1 MAEEVVDV
9 RPAEV
14 TDAAQLLALLAQL
27 GRESNT
33 FTVDDG
39 IEELSETDEAE
50 QIERISGTTTNV
62 IFVAVLGDRLIGV
75 STVQASTD
83 FSAAQG
89 EVGVAVLKEFWGMGL
104 GTALVEEIL
113 DWARNYSSLERL
125 VLTVQLRNT
134 RAAKLYQHLGFENCT
149 ATSYELVDPT
159 GQRVAAID
167 MSLWV

>member
-113 DWARNYSSLERL
+113 DWARNYSSFERL

-149 ATSYELVDPT
+149 ATSYEVVDPT

>member
-89 EVGVAVLKEFWGMGL
+89 EVGVAVHKEFWGMGL

-149 ATSYELVDPT
+149 ATSYEVVDPT

>member
-14 TDAAQLLALLAQL
+14 ADAAQLLALLAQL

-33 FTVDDG
+33 FTVDEG
-39 IEELSETDEAE
+39 IEDFSETDEQA
-50 QIERISGTTTNV
+50 QIERINGTTTNI
-62 IFVAVLGDRLIGV
+62 IFVATLDSRLIGV

-104 GTALVEEIL
+104 GTALIEEVL

-125 VLTVQLRNT
+125 VLTVQLRNV
-134 RAAKLYQHLGFENCT
+134 RAVKLYQHLGFENCT
-149 ATSYELVDPT
+149 ATSYDVVDPT
-159 GQRVAAID
+159 GKRVPAID
-167 MSLWV
+167 MGIWV

>member
-14 TDAAQLLALLAQL
+14 ADATQLLALLAQL

-33 FTVDDG
+33 FTVDEG
-39 IEELSETDEAE
+39 IEDLSETDEQE
-50 QIERISGTTTNV
+50 QIAHINGTTTNI
-62 IFVAVLGDRLIGV
+62 IFVATLASQLIGV

-104 GTALVEEIL
+104 GTALIEEVL
-113 DWARNYSSLERL
+113 DWARNYSTIGTTS
-125 VLTVQLRNT
+125 VNCS
-134 RAAKLYQHLGFENCT
+134 AAKRACNQAVSAFGF
-149 ATSYELVDPT
+149 
-159 GQRVAAID
+159 
-167 MSLWV
+167 

>member
-50 QIERISGTTTNV
+50 QIERISGTTTNI
-62 IFVAVLGDRLIGV
+62 IFVAVLGDLLIGV

-149 ATSYELVDPT
+149 ATSYEVVDPT

>member
-50 QIERISGTTTNV
+50 
-62 IFVAVLGDRLIGV
+62 
-75 STVQASTD
+75 
-83 FSAAQG
+83 
-89 EVGVAVLKEFWGMGL
+89 
-104 GTALVEEIL
+104 
-113 DWARNYSSLERL
+113 
-125 VLTVQLRNT
+125 
-134 RAAKLYQHLGFENCT
+134 
-149 ATSYELVDPT
+149 
-159 GQRVAAID
+159 
-167 MSLWV
+167 

>member
-149 ATSYELVDPT
+149 ATSYEVVDPT
-159 GQRVAAID
+159 GQWVAAID

>member
-39 IEELSETDEAE
+39 IEELSDTDEAE

-149 ATSYELVDPT
+149 ATSYEVVDPT

>member
-27 GRESNT
+27 GRESTT

-149 ATSYELVDPT
+149 ATSYEVVDPT

>member
-75 STVQASTD
+75 STVQTSTD

-149 ATSYELVDPT
+149 ATSYEVVDPT

>member
-14 TDAAQLLALLAQL
+14 ADAAQLLALLAQL

-33 FTVDDG
+33 FTVD
-39 IEELSETDEAE
+39 ETN
-50 QIERISGTTTNV
+50 I
-62 IFVAVLGDRLIGV
+62 IFVATLDSRLIGV

-104 GTALVEEIL
+104 GTALIEEVL

-125 VLTVQLRNT
+125 VLTVQLRNV
-134 RAAKLYQHLGFENCT
+134 RAVKLYQHLGFENCT
-149 ATSYELVDPT
+149 ATSYDVVDPT
-159 GQRVAAID
+159 GKRVPAID
-167 MSLWV
+167 MGIWV

>member
-62 IFVAVLGDRLIGV
+62 IFMAVLGDRLIGV

-149 ATSYELVDPT
+149 ATSYEVVDPT

>member
-104 GTALVEEIL
+104 GTALVEESL

-134 RAAKLYQHLGFENCT
+134 RAAKLYKHLGFENCT
-149 ATSYELVDPT
+149 ATSYEVVDPT

>member
-62 IFVAVLGDRLIGV
+62 IFVAVLGDQLIGV

-149 ATSYELVDPT
+149 ATSYEVVDPT
-159 GQRVAAID
+159 GQRVAAMD

>member
-104 GTALVEEIL
+104 GTALAEEIL

-149 ATSYELVDPT
+149 ATSYEVVDPT

>member
-149 ATSYELVDPT
+149 AISYEVVDPT

>member
-1 MAEEVVDV
+1 M
-9 RPAEV
+9 
-14 TDAAQLLALLAQL
+14 
-27 GRESNT
+27 
-33 FTVDDG
+33 
-39 IEELSETDEAE
+39 
-50 QIERISGTTTNV
+50 
-62 IFVAVLGDRLIGV
+62 AVLGDRLIGV

-149 ATSYELVDPT
+149 ATSYEVVDPT

>member
-14 TDAAQLLALLAQL
+14 ADAAQLLALLAQL

-33 FTVDDG
+33 FTVDEG
-39 IEELSETDEAE
+39 IEDLSETDEQA
-50 QIERISGTTTNV
+50 QIERINGTTTNI
-62 IFVAVLGDRLIGV
+62 IFVATLDSRLIGV

-89 EVGVAVLKEFWGMGL
+89 EVGVAVLKEFWGMI
-104 GTALVEEIL
+104 EEVL

-125 VLTVQLRNT
+125 VLTVQLRNV
-134 RAAKLYQHLGFENCT
+134 RAVKLYQHLGFENCT
-149 ATSYELVDPT
+149 ATSYDVVDPT
-159 GQRVAAID
+159 GKRVPAID
-167 MSLWV
+167 MGIWV

>member
-134 RAAKLYQHLGFENCT
+134 RAAKLYQHLGYENCT
-149 ATSYELVDPT
+149 ATSYEVVDPT

>member
-83 FSAAQG
+83 FSAVQG

-149 ATSYELVDPT
+149 ATSYEVVDPT

>member
-125 VLTVQLRNT
+125 ILTVQLRNT
-134 RAAKLYQHLGFENCT
+134 RAAKLYQHLGLENCT
-149 ATSYELVDPT
+149 ATSYEVVDPT

>member
-134 RAAKLYQHLGFENCT
+134 RAAKLYQHLRFENCT
-149 ATSYELVDPT
+149 ATSYEVVDPT

>member
-62 IFVAVLGDRLIGV
+62 IFVAALGDRLIGV

-134 RAAKLYQHLGFENCT
+134 RAAKLYQYLGFENCT
-149 ATSYELVDPT
+149 ATSYEVVDPT

>member
-14 TDAAQLLALLAQL
+14 ADAAQLLALLAQL

-33 FTVDDG
+33 FTVDEG
-39 IEELSETDEAE
+39 IEDLSETDEQA
-50 QIERISGTTTNV
+50 QIERINGTTT
-62 IFVAVLGDRLIGV
+62 VATLDSRLIGV

-104 GTALVEEIL
+104 GTALIEEVL

-125 VLTVQLRNT
+125 VLTVQLRNV
-134 RAAKLYQHLGFENCT
+134 RAVKLYQHLGFENCT
-149 ATSYELVDPT
+149 ATSYDVVDPT
-159 GQRVAAID
+159 GKRVPAID
-167 MSLWV
+167 MGIWV

>member
-62 IFVAVLGDRLIGV
+62 IFVAVLGERLIGV

-149 ATSYELVDPT
+149 ATSYQVVDPT

>member
-9 RPAEV
+9 RPAEPA
-14 TDAAQLLALLAQL
+14 DAAQLLALLAQL

-39 IEELSETDEAE
+39 IEDLSEADEQE
-50 QIERISGTTTNV
+50 QIERISGTTTNI
-62 IFVAVLGDRLIGV
+62 IFVATLGSRLIGV

-104 GTALVEEIL
+104 GTALVEDIL
-113 DWARNYSSLERL
+113 DWARNYSTLERL
-125 VLTVQLRNT
+125 VLTVQLRNV
-134 RAAKLYQHLGFENCT
+134 RAAKLYQHLGFETCT
-149 ATSYELVDPT
+149 PASYDVVDPT
-159 GQRVAAID
+159 GQRVAAVD
-167 MSLWV
+167 MSIWV

>member
-125 VLTVQLRNT
+125 ILTVQLRNT

-149 ATSYELVDPT
+149 ATSYEVVDPT

>member
-62 IFVAVLGDRLIGV
+62 IFVAVLGERLIGV

-149 ATSYELVDPT
+149 ATSYQVVDPT

-167 MSLWV
+167 MGLWV

>member
-14 TDAAQLLALLAQL
+14 ADATQLLALLAQL

-33 FTVDDG
+33 FTVDEG
-39 IEELSETDEAE
+39 IEDLSETDEQE
-50 QIERISGTTTNV
+50 QIAHINGTTTNI
-62 IFVAVLGDRLIGV
+62 IFVATLASRLIGV

-104 GTALVEEIL
+104 GTALIEEVL
-113 DWARNYSSLERL
+113 DWARNYSTLERL
-125 VLTVQLRNT
+125 VLTVQLRNA
-134 RAAKLYQHLGFENCT
+134 RAIKLYRRLGFENCT
-149 ATSYELVDPT
+149 STSYDVVDPT
-159 GQRVAAID
+159 GKRVAAID
-167 MSLWV
+167 MEMWV

>member
-50 QIERISGTTTNV
+50 QIEHISGTTTNV

-149 ATSYELVDPT
+149 ATSYEVVDPT

>member
-62 IFVAVLGDRLIGV
+62 IFVAALGDRLIGV

-149 ATSYELVDPT
+149 ATSYEVVDPT

>member
-134 RAAKLYQHLGFENCT
+134 RATKLYQHLGFENCT
-149 ATSYELVDPT
+149 ATSYEVVDPT

>member
-104 GTALVEEIL
+104 GTALVEESL

-149 ATSYELVDPT
+149 ATSYEVVDPT

>member
-1 MAEEVVDV
+1 
-9 RPAEV
+9 V

-149 ATSYELVDPT
+149 ATSYEVVDPT

>member
-149 ATSYELVDPT
+149 ATSYEVVDPT